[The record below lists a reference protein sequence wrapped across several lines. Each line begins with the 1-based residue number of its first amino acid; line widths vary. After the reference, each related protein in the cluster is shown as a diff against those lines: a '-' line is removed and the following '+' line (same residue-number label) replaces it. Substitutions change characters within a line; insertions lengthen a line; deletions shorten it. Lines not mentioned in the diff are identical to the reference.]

1 MTNLVHQVFCFSIE
15 GADVFLTG
23 ALKLFEVCLAETLS
37 RGVRVRLQVLV
48 LRGYESP
55 REIIDLPTEPSPSP
69 RTVALSDRQDAY
81 PTAGRILTLVSWF

>member
-23 ALKLFEVCLAETLS
+23 ALKLFEVCLAEPRSTGS
-37 RGVRVRLQVLV
+37 ITGSV